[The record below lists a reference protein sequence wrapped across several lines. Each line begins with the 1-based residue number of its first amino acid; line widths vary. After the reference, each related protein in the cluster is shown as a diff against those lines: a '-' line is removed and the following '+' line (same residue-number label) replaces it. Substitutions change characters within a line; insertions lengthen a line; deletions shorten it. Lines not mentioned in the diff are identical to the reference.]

1 MIQVSNLVKRF
12 GSKTAVAGISFQ
24 VGKGEIVGLLGPNG
38 AGKSTTLRILGGYFA
53 ATEGLVQIDGLDNY
67 THSIEVRER
76 IGYMPEVIALYPEM
90 RVFEY
95 LEFRGRLK
103 GLHGKKLRSRM
114 DRVLADCSLV
124 DVRRSIIGTLSKGYC
139 QRVGLADALIHD
151 PPVLILDEPTIGL
164 DPHQI
169 RQIRTL
175 IRSLAPKHTVLLSSH
190 ILPEVEAMCSRI
202 LIIDKGRVVAS
213 GTQGSLLAM
222 PSSAP
227 RVIVE
232 IWGEPTTI
240 AKVLTA
246 VPGVASVTADRRDEW
261 TRFTCICADGA
272 DPRVDIFRAVAS
284 NGWVLKELTQDRVN
298 LEDVFMAVTSAGSGT
313 ASAGGAAL

>member
-1 MIQVSNLVKRF
+1 MIQVTNLVKRF
-12 GSKTAVAGISFQ
+12 GNKTAVAGISFQ
-24 VGKGEIVGLLGPNG
+24 VAQGEIVGLLGPNG

-53 ATEGLVQIDGLDNY
+53 ATEGLVQIDGLDIFTN
-67 THSIEVRER
+67 SIEVRQR
-76 IGYMPEVIALYPEM
+76 IGYMPEIIALYPEM

-103 GLHGKKLRSRM
+103 DLHGKKLRSRM
-114 DRVLADCSLV
+114 DRVMADCGLT

-139 QRVGLADALIHD
+139 QRVGLADALLHA

-169 RQIRTL
+169 RQIRIL
-175 IRSLAPKHTVLLSSH
+175 IRSLAPKHTILLSSH

-213 GTQGSLLAM
+213 GTQGSLLTL
-222 PSSAP
+222 PTSAP

-232 IWGEPTTI
+232 VWGEPTSI
-240 AKVLTA
+240 ARVLTA
-246 VPGVASVTADRRDEW
+246 VPGVTSITSDRRGEW

-272 DPRVDIFRAVAS
+272 DPRVEIFRAIAS
-284 NGWVLKELTQDRVN
+284 NGWVLKELTQDRMN
-298 LEDVFMAVTSAGSGT
+298 LEDVFMAVTSPGT
-313 ASAGGAAL
+313 SATPRGGVNP